1 MDKDTSIRLAIE
13 TLDCVVEGAENM
25 EVCIMHSN
33 GKIENVDDEKLTQ
46 IAKEIKAEKEA
57 AEAAKK
63 NKKKD

>member
-33 GKIENVDDEKLTQ
+33 GKIENVDDEKLT
-46 IAKEIKAEKEA
+46 
-57 AEAAKK
+57 
-63 NKKKD
+63 